1 MRLTEK
7 HLASD
12 PPAPEELSNAIAEA
26 TRLVRRP
33 VAGGARRRTQ
43 AKTVIGLA
51 GTISTI
57 GAVELGMAEYDRD
70 LIHHFR
76 LTRAAIEDV
85 FRTLATERLA
95 DRIHNPGLEEAR
107 ADVIVGGLCVL
118 VAFVRTLGH
127 RRAARVGERHPR
139 RARRLAST

>member
-1 MRLTEK
+1 MIDIGGGSTECMVGTEQPDDVRSFDVGCVRLTEK

-26 TRLVRRP
+26 TGLVRGPRR
-33 VAGGARRRTQ
+33 GRCRRRTQ

-76 LTRAAIEDV
+76 LTRD
-85 FRTLATERLA
+85 
-95 DRIHNPGLEEAR
+95 
-107 ADVIVGGLCVL
+107 
-118 VAFVRTLGH
+118 GH
-127 RRAARVGERHPR
+127 RGRVPHARH
-139 RARRLAST
+139 RARWPTGSTTRGWRRRGPT